1 MKKITYLKEEIIMRN
16 INEHGKAFDTKRGG
30 DLTDDIVARYF
41 VRYDKEWDK
50 TINEA
55 IVDMKT
61 FHTIC
66 DGWNRVLWEVSH
78 NSIISEAYYN
88 ACLGWNENGN
98 CIDDYLSMIPS
109 TAFVYEKLIELIK
122 KYLKRGFKF
131 DEDFLK
137 VLKIK

>member
-1 MKKITYLKEEIIMRN
+1 MRN

-30 DLTDDIVARYF
+30 DLTDDIVACYF

-50 TINEA
+50 TIHEA

-109 TAFVYEKLIELIK
+109 TEFVYEKLIELIK

-131 DEDFLK
+131 NEDFLK